1 MPAGPHH
8 GGAPGRPLRVRGGA
22 QLLQRP
28 GDSAL
33 DVRHQGDSPPL
44 GEGGVCNR
52 DGVGYR
58 VGQRMIVV
66 VSQYGWYGWY
76 HGGVKWSVVMI
87 TVEVGVVW

>member
-1 MPAGPHH
+1 MGFIDHCFRKQQLGEDCKPRVRARMPAGPHH

-44 GEGGVCNR
+44 GRGGVCIR
-52 DGVGYR
+52 DGDGGYR
-58 VGQRMIVV
+58 VGQCMIGV
-66 VSQYGWYGWY
+66 VS
-76 HGGVKWSVVMI
+76 
-87 TVEVGVVW
+87 